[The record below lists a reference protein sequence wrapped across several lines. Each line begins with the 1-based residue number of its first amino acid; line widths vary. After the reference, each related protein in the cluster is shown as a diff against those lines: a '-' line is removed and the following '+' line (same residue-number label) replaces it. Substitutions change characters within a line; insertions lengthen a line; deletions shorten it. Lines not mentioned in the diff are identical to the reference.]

1 MTTPRNRIR
10 CAPRPRVFPRALL
23 LTAALAGCAVPATQV
38 EVSTLPMRSAFELAR
53 QTSSL
58 SSAPSDP
65 GPRLV
70 PAPLPKGAQRPLL
83 SAPDV
88 RLAYLYEWID
98 TEGNKHFG
106 EWVAIPVAGFNWIMN
121 DGAHQA
127 LDGSTGDAAPAMERN

>member
-1 MTTPRNRIR
+1 MTT
-10 CAPRPRVFPRALL
+10 ALRPAGCRLDAL
-23 LTAALAGCAVPATQV
+23 AALAAVLLAGCAVPATQV
-38 EVSTLPMRSAFELAR
+38 EVSTLPMRSAFELSR
-53 QTSSL
+53 QAASPP
-58 SSAPSDP
+58 AAAADP
-65 GPRLV
+65 VPRLV
-70 PAPLPKGAQRPLL
+70 PAPLPRGAQRPLL

-127 LDGSTGDAAPAMERN
+127 LDGSTGDAAPAAERN